1 LKSFKHHGRALGICA
16 AFLCL
21 ATALPQAA
29 ANGAEVSF
37 KGKTVRMIVGSP
49 PGGGTDLGGRLFS
62 RFIGK
67 YLPDSPNIITQN
79 VPGASGIKA
88 MNFMVQQVVPDG
100 NTFIAGSTSQ
110 ITPDVIL
117 KNAAVLYDPTKF
129 EIIGGIAST
138 GTVLV
143 ASKAAMERMA
153 ATGSPIAVAQVGGA
167 RTGAQMPLWGAE
179 YLGWKIKW
187 VSGYQ
192 GTAALTLAVLKGEA
206 DMTDSA
212 GTSAL
217 QPLLDDGR
225 FYVVVQAGVFSDGK
239 VRRRGALPDVPTM
252 AELIGPKLSGI
263 GKEAFATWQ
272 STTQIGKFFALPP
285 GTPKDYVEA
294 YREAY
299 RKMGDDPEF
308 QKAAVIQL
316 DEDYVL
322 MGPSDVKSIIQDMAR
337 TPEEHLKFLLQIR
350 EKYGLPVPVEEKTEK
365 SKD

>member
-1 LKSFKHHGRALGICA
+1 MALLTLRGA
-16 AFLCL
+16 LRLGAMALCL
-21 ATALPQAA
+21 GGVLPASTVA
-29 ANGAEVSF
+29 AEVSF

-49 PGGGTDLGGRLFS
+49 PGGGTDLGGRLFA

-67 YLPDSPNIITQN
+67 YLPDNPNIVTQN

-88 MNFMVQQVVPDG
+88 MNFMIQQAPHDG
-100 NTFIAGSTSQ
+100 TTFIAGSSSQ

-117 KNAAVLYDPTKF
+117 KNSAVLYDPTKF
-129 EIIGGIAST
+129 EIVGGVAST

-143 ASKAAMERMA
+143 ANKAAMERMA
-153 ATGSPIAVAQVGGA
+153 ATGAPIAVAQVGGA

-206 DMTDSA
+206 DMTDTA
-212 GTSAL
+212 GTAAL

-225 FYVVVQAGVFSDGK
+225 FYVVVQAGVFSNGAL
-239 VRRRGALPDVPTM
+239 RRRGALPDVPTL
-252 AELIGPKLSGI
+252 AELVGPKLNGL
-263 GKEAFATWQ
+263 GKAAFESWQ

-285 GTPKDYVEA
+285 GTPSDYVEA

-299 RKMGDDPEF
+299 RKMADDPEF
-308 QKAAVIQL
+308 KKAAVAQL
-316 DEDYVL
+316 DEDYAL
-322 MGPSDVKSIIQDMAR
+322 MAPDDVKAIIEDMAR
-337 TPEEHLKFLLQIR
+337 TPEADLKFLLQMR
-350 EKYGLPVPVEEKTEK
+350 EKYGLPVPDEEKAEK
-365 SKD
+365 SKG